1 MEKRKMNCVF
11 ERNIYGNTVMIFQ
24 EDEHFE
30 IFLNGK
36 FSASCDTVSEC
47 LNELATEI
55 EIIVA
60 DL

>member
-1 MEKRKMNCVF
+1 MSCVF
-11 ERNIYGNTVMIFQ
+11 ERNIYGNNVMIFQ

-30 IFLNGK
+30 VFLNGK
-36 FSASCDTVSEC
+36 FSASCDTMSEC